1 MGFTYPKL
9 TEEEAEKARQ
19 FELLPD
25 GIYDFEVVEAKPKMS
40 KAGNSM
46 LEMKIKIRHD
56 GKEHNVF
63 DNLIGTE
70 NMTWKTIHFC
80 RTTGLVAQYEADAL
94 DERVVLHKRGM
105 CEICSKPE
113 RPKNDGSGEVWK
125 AKNEVVDYLTEEM
138 IKQAEEKNAGTGFL
152 APEGAPPSDTAFADV
167 PM

>member
-1 MGFTYPKL
+1 
-9 TEEEAEKARQ
+9 
-19 FELLPD
+19 
-25 GIYDFEVVEAKPKMS
+25 
-40 KAGNSM
+40 
-46 LEMKIKIRHD
+46 
-56 GKEHNVF
+56 
-63 DNLIGTE
+63 
-70 NMTWKTIHFC
+70 
-80 RTTGLVAQYEADAL
+80 
-94 DERVVLHKRGM
+94 VVLHKRGM